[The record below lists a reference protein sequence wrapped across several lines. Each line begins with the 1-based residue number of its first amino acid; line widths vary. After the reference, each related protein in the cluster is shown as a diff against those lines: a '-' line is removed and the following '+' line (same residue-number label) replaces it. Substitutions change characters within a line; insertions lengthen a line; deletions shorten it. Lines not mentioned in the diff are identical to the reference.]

1 MTGNNCIQS
10 DPNPRTI
17 VIKIGSAVLLR
28 DGVHPDRP
36 AFCGLVQELSNMAS
50 SGLRIVVVSS
60 GAVATGLQK
69 LRLERRPGGERNIPT
84 LQALAA
90 LGQASLMQSYES
102 EFGLYNLLVAQ
113 ILLTRD
119 DFTNRTRYI
128 NARRAL
134 SAVHSFCAIPI
145 VNEND
150 TVATEEI
157 RFGDND
163 QLAAMVAAM
172 VSAELL
178 VLLSD
183 VDGLYTSDP
192 HKDPTAKR
200 IDTHRAYSPD
210 LDSMVDGS
218 NLSAGVGTGGMKTKL
233 LAARLA
239 ASVAIPT
246 VIAPGKQPGILAE
259 IMGGHDV
266 GTRLT
271 PEPGIERLA
280 ARKAW
285 IGTGLVPKG
294 KIKCDKGAV
303 EAIVARS
310 KSLLPSGIVGVEG
323 DFQEGDAVELIDC
336 DGRSFAQGLSSYSAS
351 AVRIIM
357 GHQSSQITAL
367 LGYRLMDAVVQ
378 RDELVVDLQFQPHQ

>member
-1 MTGNNCIQS
+1 MEN
-10 DPNPRTI
+10 RTL

-36 AFCGLVQELSNMAS
+36 AFCGIVQELANLAS
-50 SGLRIVVVSS
+50 QGFRIVVVSS

-69 LRLERRPGGERNIPT
+69 MKLDRRPRGEDIPT

-90 LGQASLMQSYES
+90 LGQARLMQSYES
-102 EFGLYNLLVAQ
+102 EFGLYGLQVAQ

-119 DFTNRTRYI
+119 DFNDRTRYI

-134 SAVHSFCAIPI
+134 GAVHAFAAIPI

-183 VDGLYTSDP
+183 VDGLYTADP
-192 HKDPTAKR
+192 HTDKAATR
-200 IDTHRAYSPD
+200 IRTERAFAAD
-210 LDSMVDGS
+210 LDPMVGGA
-218 NLSAGVGTGGMKTKL
+218 NEGKGVGTGGMRTKL

-246 VIAPGKQPGILAE
+246 VIAPGKHPGVLRQILD
-259 IMGGHDV
+259 GGDI
-266 GTRLT
+266 GTRLC

-285 IGTGLVPKG
+285 IGTGLTPRG
-294 KIKCDKGAV
+294 RITCDQGAV
-303 EAIVARS
+303 EAIVARG
-310 KSLLPSGIVGVEG
+310 KSLLPSGIIAVEG
-323 DFQEGDAVELIDC
+323 NFGEGDPVELV
-336 DGRSFAQGLSSYSAS
+336 DGNGRGFAQGLSCYGAD

-357 GHQSSQITAL
+357 GHQSTEITSL
-367 LGYRLMDAVVQ
+367 LGYRLLDAVVH
-378 RDELVVDLQFQPHQ
+378 RDELVLQSEPHQ